1 MNRAK
6 AFTLIELLVVISII
20 SLLISIL
27 LPALGAA
34 RASGRAIQCAA
45 NIRGIGLGIASYSNA
60 YRNHYP
66 NYRFAYANG
75 PGGYI
80 SWDQFIGGELMDIGV
95 SYPKWA
101 DGKRPPGIFACPSSQ
116 QVMSTYNRSNYTP
129 TLHMMPEWNTIS
141 PRVDD
146 VLNPSDIVVLVE
158 GYNLSVIHAWKPDS
172 TGTLYTTMGLDGRH
186 TNGMASNDRS
196 NTVNS
201 LYIDGHV
208 QRQKIEELVYDV
220 STSAAV
226 ENMWRNKAPW
236 KPNLS
241 SN

>member
-1 MNRAK
+1 MQRSK

-20 SLLISIL
+20 SLLINIL

-45 NIRGIGLGIASYSNA
+45 NMRGVGLGVASYCDA

-80 SWDQFIGGELMDIGV
+80 SWDHFIGGEFLNMGV
-95 SYPKWA
+95 AYPTWA
-101 DGKRPPGIFACPSSQ
+101 DGKRPPGILACPSSQ
-116 QVMSTYNRSNYTP
+116 LVMSTYNRSDYTANRH
-129 TLHMMPEWNTIS
+129 LMPEWNTIS

-146 VLNPSDIVVLVE
+146 ILNPSDIVVLVE
-158 GYNLSVIHAWKPDS
+158 GYNIGAISAWRADS
-172 TGTLYTTMGLDGRH
+172 AGVLYTTMGLHGRH

-201 LYIDGHV
+201 LYADGHV
-208 QRQKIEELVYDV
+208 QKQKIEALVYDV

-241 SN
+241 SD